1 MRRRP
6 KVQTYEYWLDVV
18 YWCQSIWLSVL
29 SFYVLAQWMVT
40 AIYGDSQRWFPVL
53 AQLPFWVQ
61 AALALWAF
69 DFAVYWRHRLE
80 HSLSPLWSFHAVHHT
95 AEKVDVLTTLR
106 LHPFELLLGVLF
118 NTAIIRA
125 GLSPAATAL
134 GSAIYLN
141 YNYFIH
147 SNVRMRFPG
156 FLKYVLVSPFMH
168 QWHHATDEA
177 AAGKNV
183 GVVFAWNDWLFG
195 TAYHPQHWPT
205 QFGLSGPPAERVGQ
219 SYVRHLL
226 YPLQFLFAR
235 VAAWRKPARLDYFR
249 NTEPERYA
257 VAQIGEEVLQV
268 VPLLAGVAVGHCAH
282 LLHAAL
288 EASLECHQ
296 LLAAA
301 EDRPVRGVAERRR
314 DHLHAHGVARV
325 EQVTA
330 GAGRVELADA
340 AEEQRLAGLVLCAA
354 PRANR
359 PAR

>member
-1 MRRRP
+1 MNPLRLARRLGPTNPIVAIGLTLLGFCAEDAAAEPGNDTPSAQSLPARAYRFLAPYIGQLADALLEVEIIAVVALPFQALLPAVRRRP
-6 KVQTYEYWLDVV
+6 KVLGYEYWLDVI
-18 YWCQSIWLSVL
+18 YGCQGIWLALL
-29 SFYVLAQWMVT
+29 SFFVFAQWLVV

-53 AQLPFWVQ
+53 TEFPFWVQ
-61 AALALWAF
+61 VALAVWAF

-147 SNVRMRFPG
+147 SNVRIRCPG
-156 FLKYVLVSPFMH
+156 LLKYVLVSPFMH

-205 QFGLSGPPAERVGQ
+205 EFGLSGPPAERVGQ
-219 SYVRHLL
+219 SYVRHVL
-226 YPLQFLFAR
+226 YPLQFLVAR
-235 VAAWRKPARLDYFR
+235 VAAWRK
-249 NTEPERYA
+249 
-257 VAQIGEEVLQV
+257 
-268 VPLLAGVAVGHCAH
+268 
-282 LLHAAL
+282 HA
-288 EASLECHQ
+288 
-296 LLAAA
+296 
-301 EDRPVRGVAERRR
+301 
-314 DHLHAHGVARV
+314 
-325 EQVTA
+325 TT
-330 GAGRVELADA
+330 
-340 AEEQRLAGLVLCAA
+340 
-354 PRANR
+354 
-359 PAR
+359 